1 MISLSAFKD
10 TSMLASSHLEITK
23 TNLQKSLNRLSS
35 GLKINSSVDN
45 PGGLAVAS
53 RLNTQVVQ
61 SSILKNNLANLSSF
75 LEVQNAH
82 LSQLGE
88 IYRERMGIEIRLKD
102 SVLTSE
108 QQEIYRN
115 KDAML
120 YERILQIKDATFN
133 GIRLFAVE
141 DEDLSVNLDTGL
153 VNGALENVKQFPL
166 FTKNDA
172 EPVELLFLMDYSGSM
187 GDDIANVKN
196 NVASFISAIQTK
208 LSASSWNAKAVGYRA
223 NGATYHQFLAPNGG
237 AFVTSVASLQ
247 NQLQAIETAVGGGN
261 TPGESLIQGIN
272 DALNVNGGWLHSNSK
287 KVLMAFTDERADPPL
302 AGGATVSSVVSQLQA
317 NDVNFWLF
325 TNFPNGGGSDTYT
338 PQLISQ
344 SNGNTATLANANTN
358 MSAALNQIV
367 DSLIT
372 TELVDYDMI
381 ADYVARNNAKQEAVK
396 NLMQSSDMY
405 RIATSSALSQIQDV
419 DVARE
424 SINKARL
431 DILQNAGTSMLAQA
445 NLSSQSLLRLLI

>member
-1 MISLSAFKD
+1 
-10 TSMLASSHLEITK
+10 MLASSHLEITK

-45 PGGLAVAS
+45 PGSLAVAS

-88 IYRERMGIEIRLKD
+88 IYRERMEIEIRLKD

-166 FTKNDA
+166 FTKNDPV
-172 EPVELLFLMDYSGSM
+172 PVEFIFLADISGSM
-187 GDDIANVKN
+187 GGYIDNVVSNIGTFINAVSQKLN
-196 NVASFISAIQTK
+196 ASN
-208 LSASSWNAKAVGYRA
+208 WVAKAVGYRLDS
-223 NGATYHQFLAPNGG
+223 GPQHTFRAPGGG
-237 AFVTSVASLQ
+237 AFVSSVSDLTAQLTSLR
-247 NQLQAIETAVGGGN
+247 NQVDGGVGGL
-261 TPGESLIQGIN
+261 GESLVDGVN
-272 DALNVNGGWLHSNSK
+272 DAVTVAGGWQASNAK
-287 KVLMAFTDERADPPL
+287 RVLIGFTDEPSEPPL
-302 AGGATVSSVVSQLQA
+302 TPGITVNSVADNLVSNDVLFYLFTNDPTDAETIGLTSGSGATV
-317 NDVNFWLF
+317 
-325 TNFPNGGGSDTYT
+325 GS
-338 PQLISQ
+338 LAS
-344 SNGNTATLANANTN
+344 ANAD
-358 MSAALNQIV
+358 MASALDGIV

-419 DVARE
+419 DVAQE

-431 DILQNAGTSMLAQA
+431 DILQSAGTSMLAQA